1 MRVGNGFEEL
11 VLDLIIYLT
20 AGAALFLFIQLL
32 AYSTITVRNYRK
44 RKNLIKKFPAWSD
57 QLNAYLKKGRSKP
70 RFYLRSEERKVFR
83 DLLITYY
90 TGIPQDPT
98 NGEVKLDRKLSDS
111 DRRRVRM
118 LYRELGFIVDDI
130 NQIKDG
136 TWWSKTTALGR
147 LSRLELNDA
156 EDLAVD
162 LMESDNKEVIISCI
176 SYLASIKSRYLQEML
191 SELIQLTDKKQ
202 FKELVMEL
210 TKADLQT
217 PHLKNLV
224 NSPSIKERKAAA
236 VLLGRKDLKNGIQ
249 ELKKLAVD
257 VDEGVRLETV
267 KALGRIGSMRAGY
280 ILDSMMKDPL
290 PEIKRAAYKEWRR
303 IRNNN
308 YVTSIWDLEIDD
320 KRTDDLLT
328 TFNRDS
334 TMESNDHSILGF

>member
-57 QLNAYLKKGRSKP
+57 QLNAYLKKGRSRP

-90 TGIPQDPT
+90 TGVPQDPT
-98 NGEVKLDRKLSDS
+98 NEELKLDHKLSES

-130 NQIKDG
+130 TQIKDG
-136 TWWSKTTALGR
+136 TSWSKSTALGR

-162 LMESDNKEVIISCI
+162 LMESDNKDLVISCI
-176 SYLASIKSRYLQEML
+176 SYLASIKSRYLQEMI
-191 SELIQLTDKKQ
+191 SELIKLTDEKQ

-210 TKADLQT
+210 TKADLQAS
-217 PHLKNLV
+217 HLKSLV

-236 VLLGRKDLKNGIQ
+236 ILLGRKDLKNSVQ
-249 ELKKLAVD
+249 ELKRLAID
-257 VDEGVRLETV
+257 VDEDVRFETV
-267 KALGRIGSMRAGY
+267 RSLGRIGSMRAGY

-290 PEIKRAAYKEWRR
+290 PEVKRAAYKEWKK

-308 YVTSIWDLEIDD
+308 YVTSIWDLETDD

-328 TFNRDS
+328 TFNKDS
-334 TMESNDHSILGF
+334 AMESTDNSILGF

>member
-11 VLDLIIYLT
+11 VLDIIVYLI
-20 AGAALFLFIQLL
+20 AGAAIFLFIQLL

-44 RKNLIKKFPAWSD
+44 RRNLLKKFPAWSD
-57 QLNAYLKKGRSKP
+57 QLNTYLRKGSSRP

-83 DLLITYY
+83 DLLITFY
-90 TGIPQDPT
+90 TGVPQDPT
-98 NGEVKLDRKLSDS
+98 SEELKLDRKLRDS

-130 NQIKDG
+130 TQIKDG
-136 TWWSKTTALGR
+136 TSWSKTTALGR

-162 LMESDNKEVIISCI
+162 LMESENKEVIISCI
-176 SYLASIKSRYLQEML
+176 SYLASIKSRYLKEML
-191 SELIQLTDKKQ
+191 SDLIRLTDENQ

-210 TKADLQT
+210 TKADIQT
-217 PHLKNLV
+217 SHLKELV
-224 NSPSIKERKAAA
+224 NSPSIRERKAAA
-236 VLLGRKDLKNGIQ
+236 ILLGRKDLRNCVR
-249 ELKKLAVD
+249 ELKRLSID
-257 VDEGVRLETV
+257 VDEDVRMETV
-267 KALGRIGSMRAGY
+267 RSLGRVGSMKAGY

-290 PEIKRAAYKEWRR
+290 PEVKRGAYREWKK

-308 YVTSIWDLEIDD
+308 YVTSIWDLETDD
-320 KRTDDLLT
+320 RKIDDLLT

-334 TMESNDHSILGF
+334 SMDGEDHSIMGF